1 MVCQVPAPGT
11 QLATLAM
18 PKPETLAMPS
28 HARVLESL
36 FSIGENKN
44 KNKNKRKQTIDSV
57 FVLQFKKMR
66 QT

>member
-1 MVCQVPAPGT
+1 
-11 QLATLAM
+11 M

-44 KNKNKRKQTIDSV
+44 KNKNKRKQNSKTTLKILQAQWLTSV
-57 FVLQFKKMR
+57 IQGP
-66 QT
+66 